1 VSFLVYF
8 AGLLLIA
15 AVAWAVA
22 SPLFALPPRALAEG
36 ESPRDERWRKQKEEA
51 VAGIKE
57 AEFDLHLGKLSDH
70 DYRQLRARLEGQA
83 LEAMAV
89 LEGPKGGDG
98 DAH

>member
-15 AVAWAVA
+15 AVAWTVA
-22 SPLFALPPRALAEG
+22 SPLFASPRPLLAER

-51 VAGIKE
+51 LAAIKE
-57 AEFDLHLGKLSDH
+57 AEFDLHLGKLSND
-70 DYRQLRARLEGQA
+70 DYRHLRARLERQA

-89 LEGPKGGDG
+89 LEGRSDG
-98 DAH
+98 DAD

>member
-1 VSFLVYF
+1 MSFLVYF

-22 SPLFALPPRALAEG
+22 SPLFAPPRPPLAEP

-51 VAGIKE
+51 LAAIKE
-57 AEFDLHLGKLSDH
+57 AEFDLHLGKLSEH
-70 DYRQLRARLEGQA
+70 DYRRLRARLEGQA

-89 LEGPKGGDG
+89 LERRGNG
-98 DAH
+98 DAG

>member
-8 AGLLLIA
+8 TGLVLIA
-15 AVAWAVA
+15 VVAWAVA
-22 SPLFALPPRALAEG
+22 IPLFASPRTPSAEP

-51 VAGIKE
+51 LAAIKE
-57 AEFDLHLGKLSDH
+57 AEFDLRLGKLSDD

-89 LEGPKGGDG
+89 LERRGNG
-98 DAH
+98 DAG